1 MAQDIDETT
10 EKIIEDIPEIL
21 PLLPVRDIVVFPF
34 MVIPLFV
41 GRAKSLHAIEE
52 AMSNERYIFLAT
64 QKDATVDDPLEDD
77 IYKVGTM
84 CEILQVFKLPDGSNK
99 ILVEGLGRAKIQQF
113 MRDSDFF
120 EVQIEKENIAF
131 EKTLKTEAY
140 IRGLLDLFEEYVKLN
155 NKIPPETILSANSIE
170 DAGKLADMAASHL
183 KLKIKEKQKI
193 LETYDPEKRVVLV
206 SKALNRELEVLNIE
220 NKIKGDVRSSIGKM
234 QREYY
239 LQEQLKAIKRELG
252 MSDDDSELGKLKKS
266 IKRAQMPKNI
276 EEKALEELSKLE
288 HMMPM
293 SPEAAVIRNYLD
305 WLIIMPWNKKTK
317 DNMSIAKAEKILDED
332 HYDLKKVK
340 ERIIEYLSVHKL
352 VKKIK
357 GPILCLVGPP
367 GVGKTSI
374 GKSIARALGRKF
386 VRISLGGIRDE
397 AEIRGHRRT
406 YIGALPGKII
416 QGMKKAKTKNPVFL
430 LDEIDKLS
438 SDFRGDPASALLEVL
453 DPEQNNAFN
462 DLYLD
467 VDFDLSD
474 VMFITTANTL
484 YTIPP
489 ALLDRMEVLSMPGYT
504 LEEKVMIAKQFLI
517 KKQKKAN
524 GLSRANLRFTDEA
537 IKEIVK
543 YYTREAGVRNM
554 EREIANILRKIAKEV
569 AKGER
574 KRGRIVITK
583 TMVIKY
589 LGIRK
594 NYFSERPVKPTVGAA
609 IGLAWTSTGGDILII
624 EGLLIDGKGEL
635 ILTGQLGDV
644 MQESARA
651 AMSFIRSKAKEL
663 KLNKDFHKKNDI
675 HIHVPEGAIPKDGPS
690 AGITIAT
697 AIASC
702 LTGRPIRN
710 DLAMTGEITLQGR
723 VLPIGGVKEKVLA
736 AYRSGIKY
744 VILPEDNRPHI
755 KEISKEI
762 RKKVEFVFCE
772 NMQQVLDFAL
782 IKNEE

>member
-1 MAQDIDETT
+1 MMAQDIDETT

-710 DLAMTGEITLQGR
+710 DMAMTGEITLQGR

-744 VILPEDNRPHI
+744 FILPEDN
-755 KEISKEI
+755 
-762 RKKVEFVFCE
+762 
-772 NMQQVLDFAL
+772 
-782 IKNEE
+782 